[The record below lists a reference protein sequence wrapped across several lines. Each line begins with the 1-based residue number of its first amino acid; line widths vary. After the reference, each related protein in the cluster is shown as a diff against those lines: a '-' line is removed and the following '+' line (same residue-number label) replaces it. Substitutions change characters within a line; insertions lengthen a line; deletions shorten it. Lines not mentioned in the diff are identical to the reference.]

1 MSFINSNDS
10 RETKTRGERK
20 ANEVANLNAGNLVF
34 LGFTDRLN
42 YFRKEWSLRFQL
54 VCGELD
60 ENGKVK
66 DLIRLPFFVFE
77 NREVQEMGT
86 GRTFSH
92 SGSLITGVNQTLR
105 QNFDLKDDVIW
116 ADKILPLINKQVY
129 TVAVNKCRAETP
141 SKKAYTFH
149 AYDINKAVRT
159 DGSLVTFDINAHKD
173 DIETLAKSLKFRIL
187 CDGFVLNPEA
197 AVTQADVDRLNGKTP
212 AGSTAEPATATGSDV
227 PF

>member
-1 MSFINSNDS
+1 MSFINSTES

-77 NREVQEMGT
+77 NREVQEIGT
-86 GRTFSH
+86 GKTFSH
-92 SGSLITGVNQTLR
+92 SGTLIKFVNDTLR

-116 ADKILPLINKQVY
+116 ADKILPQINKQVF
-129 TVAVNKCRAETP
+129 TVAVSKCRAETP

-149 AYDINKAVRT
+149 AYDINKAART
-159 DGSLVTFDINAHKD
+159 DGTLVSFDINAHKT
-173 DIETLAKSLKFRIL
+173 DIETLAKSLKFRVL

-197 AVTQADVDRLNGKTP
+197 AVTQADVDKLNGKAP
-212 AGSTAEPATATGSDV
+212 AGAAAEAQNATDNV